1 MASGSLKEVIKALV
15 GLFSTPTPSFPLP
28 EDVQEVIRRY
38 LEKHEDIEDQ
48 DSQRL
53 QDELLNLYNKL
64 VSGDVRKQSAF
75 LATLRQLRPAI
86 RGDDR
91 LLRWWKL
98 LLRPIFDSLGRERDL
113 ALPAHELLLSILIY
127 EEDEDLDDEG
137 AHMSALFAQEVLD
150 MYLEKSSIPGVDHD
164 GTAIMDEDT
173 RVVGSHLEAV
183 LVEFGKKKPKDL
195 ITCIDTLLEIKEHRR
210 QALSLLCTFVRFQ
223 PPHLYL
229 VVQTPLID
237 HLLQCLMIDTSTTV
251 VSLALLGLV
260 MFLPHIPG
268 SLVPYLPR
276 LFIVYSRLLCWD
288 RHHGPPRTG
297 EDSAGEEDEEESH
310 SLPAQL
316 WTYTES
322 SWDKLHSSFDV
333 DGAVI
338 PDLTHYFSF
347 LYGLYPENFM
357 GFIRKPNRYL
367 RNAKFPGL
375 ERLDLDQD
383 SIRQRTERYR
393 QVHILH
399 PNFYNTTVE
408 AELIDLTRF
417 LKCEPSDIVAQCLE
431 LCIAIPQVQAV
442 RNHEPRA
449 SAEAYMATED
459 IPRQSLLASEDG
471 SSVPQTEDHTTGR
484 LSEYDGTMAGPSIS
498 RTIDGVV
505 ESLDTLRR
513 SSQYSDNR
521 SSTERLPKDPASP
534 DSPTLPA
541 HLVPPPAENKVR
553 EMLQTQELLRSI
565 LQQPPTTE
573 AGGVSTAPV
582 TTSPQLSAYVNS
594 LANMANRSPVIRP
607 ISSESRNDMALLQR
621 EVLLLRNDLNF
632 ERFLKQQHLSHIGQ
646 LQRKHIRE
654 ATAEAETQNLINTN
668 RALRIKAEE
677 TKRAYATLRKETAA
691 SRNHSKK
698 WESEL
703 NAKTRALREQQK
715 RWEIEEQ
722 YLRRE
727 LSEARE
733 EANRLRGLLVESE
746 AKELV
751 SRQKLE
757 ALEASMGEL
766 EKLRQEVEQMDQ
778 RLRGYEAR
786 EDEFERA
793 KRNEE
798 TVYTQLETAR
808 LRLQSRDADREK
820 LKRAYDQR
828 ISELEARLRSAQT
841 QQAAQS
847 PQSLQAMID
856 SALASSRSR
865 FENLKKVHNRLL
877 SRHAELEIAYM
888 DLQAAAELGGSIKG
902 RPGSSRP
909 GQMDLDLFD
918 DDDATEMSSMGR
930 QEVPR
935 DLMGVYEG
943 YNNNNHNYGVSRMT
957 HISTSAPV
965 RGQTGLGLRE
975 GTPPTSHSN
984 ESIGSDTISPK
995 DKRHTSSD
1003 GITISSI
1010 RSASRS
1016 GNSGSQ
1022 DGKKQKIKPNSGVR
1036 VYGRG
1041 GVQNIGKKE
1050 KDSDKKDKD
1059 RTSGKTAAS
1068 RMGFRGLGH

>member
-1 MASGSLKEVIKALV
+1 
-15 GLFSTPTPSFPLP
+15 
-28 EDVQEVIRRY
+28 
-38 LEKHEDIEDQ
+38 
-48 DSQRL
+48 
-53 QDELLNLYNKL
+53 
-64 VSGDVRKQSAF
+64 
-75 LATLRQLRPAI
+75 
-86 RGDDR
+86 
-91 LLRWWKL
+91 
-98 LLRPIFDSLGRERDL
+98 
-113 ALPAHELLLSILIY
+113 
-127 EEDEDLDDEG
+127 
-137 AHMSALFAQEVLD
+137 
-150 MYLEKSSIPGVDHD
+150 
-164 GTAIMDEDT
+164 
-173 RVVGSHLEAV
+173 
-183 LVEFGKKKPKDL
+183 
-195 ITCIDTLLEIKEHRR
+195 
-210 QALSLLCTFVRFQ
+210 
-223 PPHLYL
+223 
-229 VVQTPLID
+229 
-237 HLLQCLMIDTSTTV
+237 MIDTSTTV

-288 RHHGPPRTG
+288 RHHSPQRMN
-297 EDSAGEEDEEESH
+297 ENLAEEEDEEGTEG
-310 SLPAQL
+310 LPTHP

-333 DGAVI
+333 DGTTI

-375 ERLDLDQD
+375 DRLDLDQD
-383 SIRQRTERYR
+383 SIRQLSERYR

-399 PNFYNTTVE
+399 PNFYNITVE
-408 AELIDLTRF
+408 AELTDLTRF
-417 LKCEPSDIVAQCLE
+417 LKCEPSDIVAQCME
-431 LCIAIPQVQAV
+431 LCIAIPQVPAQ
-442 RNHEPRA
+442 PRA
-449 SAEAYMATED
+449 VQNREPSASTEAYMATED
-459 IPRQSLLASEDG
+459 IPRQSLLSMEDG
-471 SSVPQTEDHTTGR
+471 SPAPQTEDYTTG
-484 LSEYDGTMAGPSIS
+484 SSAGSDGTLTGRHRASIS
-498 RTIDGVV
+498 QTIDGMV
-505 ESLDTLRR
+505 EGLDTLRS
-513 SSQYSDNR
+513 SSQNGDNR
-521 SSTERLPKDPASP
+521 SSSEGLQKNPAAQ

-541 HLVPPPAENKVR
+541 HLVPSPAENTLR

-565 LQQPPTTE
+565 FQQAQTNE
-573 AGGVSTAPV
+573 AGGGSTALATP
-582 TTSPQLSAYVNS
+582 SPRLNAYVNS
-594 LANMANRSPVIRP
+594 LANMTNRSPVIRP
-607 ISSESRNDMALLQR
+607 LPADSRNDIALLQR

-646 LQRKHIRE
+646 LQRRHIRE

-668 RALRIKAEE
+668 RALRMKAEE
-677 TKRAYATLRKETAA
+677 AKKAYATLKKETMA
-691 SRNHSKK
+691 SRNHTKK

-757 ALEASMGEL
+757 ALELSMGDL

-786 EDEFERA
+786 EQEFEQA

-798 TVYTQLETAR
+798 AAYTQLETAR
-808 LRLQSRDADREK
+808 LRLQSRDVDRERM
-820 LKRAYDQR
+820 KRAFEQR

-841 QQAAQS
+841 QQAPQS

-909 GQMDLDLFD
+909 GQTDLDFFD
-918 DDDATEMSSMGR
+918 DDDATEMSPLGR
-930 QEVPR
+930 QETPSDLRRVHDGFNNNSYGVPR
-935 DLMGVYEG
+935 MA
-943 YNNNNHNYGVSRMT
+943 
-957 HISTSAPV
+957 HISSSAPDASSHLTSFPV
-965 RGQTGLGLRE
+965 HGQTGLGLDE

-984 ESIGSDTISPK
+984 DSIGSDTISPLSPK
-995 DKRHTSSD
+995 DKKHSSSD
-1003 GITISSI
+1003 GITVSSV
-1010 RSASRS
+1010 RSAARS
-1016 GNSGSQ
+1016 ANGGSQ

-1041 GVQNIGKKE
+1041 ERVFSVI
-1050 KDSDKKDKD
+1050 
-1059 RTSGKTAAS
+1059 
-1068 RMGFRGLGH
+1068 FH